1 MYIFTDNNKYNSNIV
16 SLSTCSMKFKFNSL
30 NIELGKL
37 LILLI
42 KQKKLMPQ
50 IEFLQYSMVYQGIL

>member
-1 MYIFTDNNKYNSNIV
+1 MYIFTDNNNYNSNIV
-16 SLSTCSMKFKFNSL
+16 SLSTCSMKFKFNLL

-42 KQKKLMPQ
+42 KQKLMPQ
-50 IEFLQYSMVYQGIL
+50 IEFLHYSMVYQGIL

>member
-37 LILLI
+37 LILFN
-42 KQKKLMPQ
+42 KAKK
-50 IEFLQYSMVYQGIL
+50 INAAN